1 LKGVEKRED
10 KEWAGERM
18 RREGMEG
25 SDGREGERDLRMR
38 RARLRLGQQ
47 GLPLL
52 Q

>member
-1 LKGVEKRED
+1 
-10 KEWAGERM
+10 M

-25 SDGREGERDLRMR
+25 RHGREGERGLRMR

-52 Q
+52 QQETEEELLRLRM